1 MIFMDENVTTIHIT
15 KVLSSLGIMNLLEEY
30 PNLERITCSP
40 SVYERT
46 SSNYIQALNQLDI
59 EVVKQYRWGASRQ
72 SCYYEKDLL
81 RLASE
86 GYNAKDIAEI
96 LDISVNRVY
105 YLLRRNKT
113 KLDTNTKKHDYDK
126 IKSLKESGFKPKE
139 ISEKLDIPLRTVYYI
154 LNKK

>member
-1 MIFMDENVTTIHIT
+1 MDENVTTIHIT

-46 SSNYIQALNQLDI
+46 SDNYIQALNQLDI
-59 EVVKQYRWGASRQ
+59 EVVKQYHWGASRQ
-72 SCYYEKDLL
+72 SCDYEHELL

-86 GYNAKDIAEI
+86 GYKAKEIAEI

-105 YLLRRNKT
+105 YLLRRNKK
-113 KLDTNTKKHDYDK
+113 KLDTNTKKHDYDE
-126 IKSLKESGFKPKE
+126 ITSLKESGLKPKE